1 MIGAERPA
9 GDGGRRSR
17 DAAPTAGEPQPGH
30 RWRLLGTRPPQCP
43 FGSHRVGASLDESAR
58 RLTHSEYAVAVQL
71 AAEGHRVRSLPD
83 RRGAG
88 RVPDL
93 DVCGTG
99 VEVKTWLPPE
109 DRSGRPPTARSVF
122 NKLADARG
130 QGATTVLW
138 AKGSGLQALDAQ
150 RGVELFAASGRF
162 GGITTVRVLGDGFD
176 LAWGRPPDLGVMARR
191 ASPGRPPGPAV
202 AAPVPALHRPDRAA
216 PGVPRAAPLEPVGLG
231 W

>member
-1 MIGAERPA
+1 M
-9 GDGGRRSR
+9 
-17 DAAPTAGEPQPGH
+17 
-30 RWRLLGTRPPQCP
+30 
-43 FGSHRVGASLDESAR
+43 GASLDESAR

-130 QGATTVLW
+130 QGATAVLW

-176 LAWGRPPDLGVMARR
+176 LAWGRPPDLGVTART
-191 ASPGRPPGPAV
+191 STPGRPPGRPPAP
-202 AAPVPALHRPDRAA
+202 AAAEAVPVPGARGPSNRRGL
-216 PGVPRAAPLEPVGLG
+216 GVTPVAPLEPGGIG